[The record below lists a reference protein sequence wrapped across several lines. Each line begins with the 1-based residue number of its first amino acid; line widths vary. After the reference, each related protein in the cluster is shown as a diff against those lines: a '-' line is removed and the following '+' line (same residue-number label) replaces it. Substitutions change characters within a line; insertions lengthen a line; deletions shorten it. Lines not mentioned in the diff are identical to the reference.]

1 MKYITNKVKKTCLL
15 VSLLFFAALYTSLS
29 VADTVI
35 ISKGAIAAGW
45 ANWSW
50 NTSYQT
56 SATTQYNGNPTLS
69 ISYNAGWAGFSLDNS
84 TPVNTATYQSL
95 QIAVYGST
103 GLGSNKTVLALTT
116 QDNAGNASTAYYF
129 TPMANTWSVISVPL
143 TALGSPAQIAR
154 INIQDNTGATLPPY
168 YIGALTLVAAPVA
181 KLSLTVDATAARHAI
196 SPLIYGIN
204 DINATDASLWQTLG
218 ITVNR
223 WGGNETSRYNWQL
236 DTYNHANDWFFE
248 NDRMGSSS
256 TVNAFITANK
266 KAGAKSLVT
275 VPMIGYVA
283 KDGNL
288 STCGFSVAKYGPQ
301 KSTDPYRPDCGNGA
315 KTNGSLVTGNNPTDT
330 SLAVNTPFITSWL
343 NYLVQQYGNAN
354 NGGVAFYNLDNEP
367 DIWFSTHQDVAP
379 VGLTYDQLMSL
390 STRYA
395 AAIKAVDPGAK
406 ILGPVVDGWTYYW
419 NSPRDGQQGLWS
431 TTPDRNAHGGIP
443 LIPWYLQQM
452 QAYEKK
458 TGVRLLDYLDVHYYP
473 ASAGVALSPAGNAAT
488 QALRLQSTRSLWD
501 PSYVDQSWISS
512 AGPNN
517 GIIQLIPLLRN
528 WVSAN
533 YPGTQ
538 LAISEYNWGAPE
550 SINGALAQADVLGIF
565 GREGLGLA
573 TLWPDG
579 TLSANQPLAYAFRL
593 YRNYDGL
600 GSTFGDTSVSAAS
613 NYPANLAIYA
623 AENSSNGALTLM
635 VINKT
640 TGGLTAPLSLS
651 HFTPSGVLQTWR
663 YSPANLNQIVHL
675 ADQTIKG
682 TVINSTFPANSVT
695 LYVIA
700 GNHT

>member
-129 TPMANTWSVISVPL
+129 TPMANTWSVITVPL

-301 KSTDPYRPDCGNGA
+301 KSTDLYRPDCGNGA

-390 STRYA
+390 STSYA

-512 AGPNN
+512 AGPSN

>member
-1 MKYITNKVKKTCLL
+1 MKCVTNMTKKSFLL
-15 VSLLFFAALYTSLS
+15 VSLLFLAALYTSLS
-29 VADTVI
+29 VADTAI
-35 ISKGAIAAGW
+35 ISKGVIAPGW

-56 SATTQYNGNPTLS
+56 STTTQYNGNPTLS

-116 QDNAGNASTAYYF
+116 QDNVGNASTAYYF
-129 TPMANTWSVISVPL
+129 TPIANTWSVITVPL

-154 INIQDNTGATLPPY
+154 LNIQDYTSATIPTY

-204 DINATDASLWQTLG
+204 DINATDASLWQALG

-223 WGGNETSRYNWQL
+223 WGGNETSRYNWQF

-256 TVNAFITANK
+256 TVNAFITATK

-301 KSTDPYRPDCGNGA
+301 KSTDPYRPDCGNGT
-315 KTNGSLVTGNNPTDT
+315 KTNGSLVTGNNPADT
-330 SLAVNTPFITSWL
+330 SLAVSTPFITSWL

-390 STRYA
+390 STSYA

-419 NSPRDGQQGLWS
+419 NSPNDGQQGLWS

-473 ASAGVALSPAGNAAT
+473 AEAGVALSPAGNTAT

-600 GSTFGDTSVSAAS
+600 GSTFGDTSVSAIS

-640 TGGLTAPLSLS
+640 AGSLTAPLSLS

-663 YSPANLNQIVHL
+663 YSPTNLNQIVHL

-700 GNHT
+700 GNHS